1 MLAASGP
8 APAPAAEAPPRPSR
22 TRLTRGPKIITI
34 PSKSAPPETGGATE
48 AKLILPRGAR
58 TAALTL

>member
-1 MLAASGP
+1 VV
-8 APAPAAEAPPRPSR
+8 PPRKSR
-22 TRLTRGPKIITI
+22 TRLSRGPKIITL

-48 AKLILPRGAR
+48 AKLILPHRAR